1 MERSLTA
8 VTSSDPPALNQLGQI
23 RSLVQVIVGDLDD
36 PEILRV
42 AEFVAAEIQGTKIAT
57 IEGVAHLPN
66 MEEPGRFNQIV
77 IEFLSD
83 LEKEVRVE

>member
-1 MERSLTA
+1 LWA
-8 VTSSDPPALNQLGQI
+8 TSTIPKFYGSQN
-23 RSLVQVIVGDLDD
+23 
-36 PEILRV
+36 
-42 AEFVAAEIQGTKIAT
+42 EIQGTKIAT